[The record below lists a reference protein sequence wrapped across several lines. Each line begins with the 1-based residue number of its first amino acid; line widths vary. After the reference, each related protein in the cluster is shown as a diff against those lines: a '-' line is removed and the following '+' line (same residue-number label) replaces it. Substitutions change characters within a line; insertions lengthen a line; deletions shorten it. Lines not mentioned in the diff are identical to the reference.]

1 MRAGRDAGY
10 MDLSGHVVE
19 IERPT
24 GLVGCL
30 IEPRDQRMD
39 HWRRVAAL
47 PALMQACAAPFV
59 CVCVC
64 GHVRFFKPCGRP
76 PPARVGRQPKEP
88 AQRIL
93 ITQRRS
99 FQQRV
104 YNL

>member
-30 IEPRDQRMD
+30 IEPRDQRMN
-39 HWRRVAAL
+39 HWRRVATL
-47 PALMQACAAPFV
+47 PALMQACASLRRAV

-64 GHVRFFKPCGRP
+64 VVMMMKLLKGSNTTAKLRA
-76 PPARVGRQPKEP
+76 ARVLTFRFP
-88 AQRIL
+88 I
-93 ITQRRS
+93 
-99 FQQRV
+99 
-104 YNL
+104 